1 MTRRNVRLARWAMT
15 PIVLGIAS
23 MIFQACHPE
32 PPIDPRIWRWMTCIE
47 CIDREQADV
56 VAMGPSAI
64 PALRYLLIE
73 GPPDTTI
80 ARKTDALNAPYRED
94 AANATMVAPPASYVA
109 SRIDDFAARYRVR
122 SSLALGLI
130 GTDSA
135 RRALCTARLMQLRP
149 DVRRFVDSG
158 LVLLNG
164 ACP

>member
-1 MTRRNVRLARWAMT
+1 MT
-15 PIVLGIAS
+15 PVAVAIGSLIV
-23 MIFQACHPE
+23 QACDPE

-47 CIDREQADV
+47 CVDREQAEV

-80 ARKTDALNAPYRED
+80 ARKTDALSQPFRQGPPNAG
-94 AANATMVAPPASYVA
+94 VVVPPASYVS
-109 SRIDDFAARYRVR
+109 SRIEDFAVRFRVR

-130 GTDSA
+130 GSDSA
-135 RRALCTARLMQLRP
+135 RRALCTARAMQLRP

-158 LVLLNG
+158 LVLLSG
-164 ACP
+164 TCP